1 MEPKTKKIEKDKSK
15 NELILTA
22 VNFKE

>member
-1 MEPKTKKIEKDKSK
+1 MEPKTKKFEKDKSK